1 MPQQGQENRPL
12 PPLVRDSDGAP
23 IIAKLPNN
31 PNSSNRFS
39 RPEQPTRAQNNA
51 GWTSVQQQGPAELRP
66 SRPAVQWPAVQTVLS
81 LGNGNRIVG
90 TNIIRNDGQEI
101 EVDENQ
107 DIRPDLGQITFT
119 NVPKGSN
126 PG

>member
-1 MPQQGQENRPL
+1 
-12 PPLVRDSDGAP
+12 
-23 IIAKLPNN
+23 
-31 PNSSNRFS
+31 
-39 RPEQPTRAQNNA
+39 
-51 GWTSVQQQGPAELRP
+51 
-66 SRPAVQWPAVQTVLS
+66 VLS